1 MPYPLRMNLTT
12 VKVSQLKAVSAVQAD
27 ADYRRPRT
35 EAKFQTAVELRC
47 QIAYNAF
54 NSYSARQAGDA
65 SVSSGHLTFRKSY
78 LDDRGVTLKI
88 GDKVTAVLDRGVTFR
103 TVDFRLVQV
112 RPAGHLPNPGLVIAD
127 FVDAR
132 EERSTP

>member
-1 MPYPLRMNLTT
+1 MPYPLRMNLTS
-12 VKVSQLKAVSAVQAD
+12 VKVSQLKAASAVQAD
-27 ADYRRPRT
+27 PDYRRPRT
-35 EAKFQTAVELRC
+35 ETKFMAETELRC
-47 QIAYNAF
+47 QVAYNAY
-54 NSYSARQAGDA
+54 NAYSPRQAGDA
-65 SVSSGHLTFRKSY
+65 SRSSGHLTFRKSY
-78 LDDRGVTLKI
+78 LDDKGVTLKI

-132 EERSTP
+132 EERSVP